1 MTHTRILLLAAAVA
15 CLTSPALAGSY
26 MPRNPWMQPWT
37 CSAYEDAHKCSALFH
52 PRSARCRCLGME
64 DMGWRLNEYYGPKAQ
79 NGVPREVTQ

>member
-1 MTHTRILLLAAAVA
+1 
-15 CLTSPALAGSY
+15 
-26 MPRNPWMQPWT
+26 MQPWT

-79 NGVPREVTQ
+79 NAVPREVTQ